1 MEITEITE
9 ITKEELRK
17 EIVYYFKKQ
26 YDLGM
31 LNTFEGNLSART
43 AENTILITPTRE
55 DKEKITDDMILEVD
69 MEGRLLDDT
78 SLKPS
83 TELGMHLEIYKL
95 RPDLQSV
102 LHNHSAY
109 ATAFALVGRPLAND
123 MAESFM
129 FYGGDIP
136 VCPYG
141 RPGTD
146 DVYRDFKKYF
156 VDRDKDVL
164 LLANHGLVTSG
175 KSVSDAFDKAEAV
188 EKLAKITILSETL
201 GPDNPLSA
209 VEKAK
214 LIEIYNNRRNN

>member
-1 MEITEITE
+1 
-9 ITKEELRK
+9 
-17 EIVYYFKKQ
+17 
-26 YDLGM
+26 
-31 LNTFEGNLSART
+31 
-43 AENTILITPTRE
+43 
-55 DKEKITDDMILEVD
+55 MILEVD
-69 MEGRLLDDT
+69 MDGNLLDE
-78 SLKPS
+78 SEFAPS
-83 TELGMHLEIYKL
+83 SELGMHLEIYKL
-95 RPDLQSV
+95 RPDLNSV

-129 FYGGDIP
+129 YYGGDIP

-146 DVYRDFKKYF
+146 DVFRDFKKFF

-164 LLANHGLVTSG
+164 LLSNHGLVTSG
-175 KSVSDAFDKAEAV
+175 RNVSDAFNRAEAV

-209 VEKAK
+209 VEKEK
-214 LIEIYNNRRNN
+214 LLEIYRQRRQQQ